1 MSVPMMKHAILSPS
15 SRTRWTLTACPGSAQ
30 AEVGYPNKSSAA
42 AERGTL
48 LHEIAAELIT
58 NGVRTAENATVTEA
72 AWNIPKDNPLDEDE
86 IQCIQ
91 VYLDA
96 AHGDMDA
103 DGGDMY
109 IERRVEHSDRHFG
122 TADFI
127 QIAPPLLRVNDLKTG
142 SGVFVPENNL
152 QAQSYAVMA
161 SKMLNTLDDIE
172 EVDLVITQPRYA
184 GEAPV
189 RRHRVDRKTFDE
201 WAERLEEDIA
211 AATAPDAPLKAGRW
225 CQWCLHRVNCDA
237 HADLA
242 KQICKEDF
250 DDMETT
256 ARDLTDKLAQADI
269 LEGWIK
275 AVRSHAFERAN
286 DGETIPG
293 YKLVERRA
301 TRKWKHDAQAAAVL
315 KNHGVEPII
324 EKVISPAQAE
334 KALGTGGKQITRD
347 LVTSGSSGLLLVP
360 DTDRRPPAK
369 VDAAS
374 DFQPT
379 ERK

>member
-1 MSVPMMKHAILSPS
+1 MSAPMMKHARLSPS
-15 SRTRWTLTACPGSAQ
+15 KRHRWTKDACPGSARVE
-30 AEVGYPNKSSAA
+30 AEYPNKSSPA

-48 LHEIAAELIT
+48 LHEIAAQLIE
-58 NGVRTAENATVTEA
+58 NEIRTADDYLRTDASWA
-72 AWNIPKDNPLDEDE
+72 LDEPLPPEDVACL
-86 IQCIQ
+86 QT
-91 VYLDA
+91 YLDTVW
-96 AHGDMDA
+96 GDLDR
-103 DGGDMY
+103 DGGY
-109 IERRVEHSDRHFG
+109 IKIEQRVEHPSGCFG
-122 TADFI
+122 TADI
-127 QIAPPLLRVNDLKTG
+127 IHRAPGLLRVNDLKTG
-142 SGVFVPENNL
+142 SGVYVPENNL
-152 QAQSYAVMA
+152 QGQTYAVMA
-161 SKMLNTLDDIE
+161 FLQQNDTDDIE
-172 EVDLVITQPRYA
+172 EVELVITQPLYA
-184 GEAPV
+184 SEAPV
-189 RRHRVDRKTFDE
+189 RRHRCDRETFNE
-201 WAERLEEDIA
+201 WVERLDEDIA
-211 AATAPDAPLKAGRW
+211 AASALDAPLQAGPW
-225 CQWCLHRVNCDA
+225 CGWCLHRVNCDA

-242 KQICKEDF
+242 KQICQEDF

-293 YKLVERRA
+293 YKLVEKRA

-315 KNHGVEPII
+315 KNHGIEPII

-334 KALGTGGKQITRD
+334 KALGTGGKQITRS

-379 ERK
+379 K